1 MAGKPACC
9 CPAGCCCAAARSAAV
24 DRIQQA
30 VAQALQEPAVRER
43 LAGQG
48 LYPSGTT
55 SAEFTKQI
63 ASEVAKMKKLAAVAN
78 IHLD

>member
-1 MAGKPACC
+1 MAA
-9 CPAGCCCAAARSAAV
+9 
-24 DRIQQA
+24 
-30 VAQALQEPAVRER
+30 
-43 LAGQG
+43 QG

-63 ASEVAKMKKLAAVAN
+63 ASEVAKMKKLAVAAN